1 MCELVLGFFPHSGVL
16 IITHLFQVH
25 PFPCRLRLL
34 ARVLARRFL
43 VVVFVRLKMSRES
56 KGYNTIVVN

>member
-34 ARVLARRFL
+34 ARVSASRF
-43 VVVFVRLKMSRES
+43 SRGCFCPGFCPTEND
-56 KGYNTIVVN
+56 YRVN

>member
-25 PFPCRLRLL
+25 PFPCPLRLL
-34 ARVLARRFL
+34 ARVLASRFPRGCFCL
-43 VVVFVRLKMSRES
+43 TENEYRV
-56 KGYNTIVVN
+56 KGP